1 MVPAGTG
8 TMPSVEGPAVSGLQG
23 GVTMSFLELH
33 GISKRFGG
41 VAALSNVDFD
51 LAPGEIHCLVGGNGS
66 GKSTMI
72 KIISGVQGPDLGGC
86 IVVEGRE
93 QSRLTPV
100 ESSALGIQVIY
111 QDLSLFPN
119 LTVAENIAIGRY
131 RGRPRLVNWP
141 AMRATAAAAMQRI
154 AVTLDPD
161 EKVSQLSIA
170 NRQLVAICRAIA
182 ADAKLVIMDEPTA
195 SLTRHEV
202 DSLLALALELKRR
215 HIAVLFVSHR
225 FDEVLEIAERVTVL
239 RDGVKLGTYD
249 AKDMTESRLAF
260 LMSGKTF
267 TYETAERHIPRTQP
281 ILSAEHLSKAGD
293 YEDVSFSLYPGEI
306 LGLTGLLGAGR
317 TELALSLFGMN
328 KPDHGTI
335 RVDGRAVAFTSNRDA
350 IAQGIAYVPED
361 RLSLSL
367 VLDQSIDTNI
377 VVSVL
382 QSLKDWL
389 GRIDRGRRATLV
401 ANWVQGLA
409 IKVSSPDNAV
419 RTLSG
424 GNQQRVV
431 IAKWLA
437 TKPRIL
443 ILDSPTV
450 GVDLHGKDGI
460 YQIVKDLAAEGLAVI
475 MISDEIPEVLY
486 HCDRILVMREGR
498 LAGEVMAHCVS
509 ETQLREI
516 VHA

>member
-1 MVPAGTG
+1 MN
-8 TMPSVEGPAVSGLQG
+8 
-23 GVTMSFLELH
+23 FLELH

-41 VAALSNVDFD
+41 VAALSNLDFD
-51 LAPGEIHCLVGGNGS
+51 LARGEVHCLVGGNGS

-72 KIISGVQGPDLGGC
+72 KIISGVQAPDPGGS
-86 IVVEGRE
+86 IVVEGKE
-93 QSRLTPV
+93 HAHLSPV
-100 ESSALGIQVIY
+100 DSSALGIQVIY

-119 LTVAENIAIGRY
+119 LTVAENIAIGRH
-131 RGRPRLVNWP
+131 RGVVGLVNW
-141 AMRATAAAAMQRI
+141 AAVRATATAAMARI
-154 AVTLDPD
+154 GVALKLD
-161 EKVSQLSIA
+161 ELVSQLSIA
-170 NRQLVAICRAIA
+170 ERQLVAICRAIA

-202 DSLLALALELKRR
+202 DALLALTLELKRR
-215 HIAVLFVSHR
+215 DISVMFFSHR
-225 FDEVLEIAERVTVL
+225 FDEVLEIAERVTVI

-249 AKDMTESRLAF
+249 AKGLTEGELAV
-260 LMSGKTF
+260 LMSGQSF
-267 TYETAERHIPRTQP
+267 TYATAERPIPRDRP
-281 ILSAEHLSKAGD
+281 ILEVEGLSKAGE
-293 YEDVSFSLYPGEI
+293 YEDVAFKLYPGEI

-328 KPDHGTI
+328 RPDAGTI
-335 RVDGRAVAFTSNRDA
+335 RIDGEATAFASNRDA
-350 IAQGIAYVPED
+350 IARGIAYVPED

-367 VLDQSIDTNI
+367 VLDQPIGTNI

-382 QSLKDWL
+382 SALRDRL
-389 GRIDRGRRATLV
+389 GRIRRRQRDALIGD
-401 ANWVQGLA
+401 WIKGLK
-409 IKVSSPDNAV
+409 IKVSTPDNPV

-460 YQIVKDLAAEGLAVI
+460 YGIVKDLAATGLAVI

-486 HCDRILVMREGR
+486 HCDRILVMRQGR
-498 LAGEVMAHCVS
+498 LTREVMAHQTS
-509 ETQLREI
+509 EAKLKEA

>member
-1 MVPAGTG
+1 MT
-8 TMPSVEGPAVSGLQG
+8 
-23 GVTMSFLELH
+23 FLELR

-51 LAPGEIHCLVGGNGS
+51 LARGEIHCLVGGNGS

-72 KIISGVQGPDLGGC
+72 KIISGVQAPDPGGR

-93 QSRLTPV
+93 HPRLTPV

-119 LTVAENIAIGRY
+119 LTVAENIAIGRH
-131 RGRPRLVNWP
+131 RALMGLVNWP
-141 AMRATAAAAMQRI
+141 SVRATASAAMQRI
-154 AVTLDPD
+154 HVTLDLD
-161 EKVSQLSIA
+161 ETVSQLSIA

-202 DSLLALALELKRR
+202 DSLLALTLELKRR
-215 HIAVLFVSHR
+215 DISVLFVSHR
-225 FDEVLEIAERVTVL
+225 FDEVLEIAERVTVV

-249 AKDMTESRLAF
+249 AKGMTEQRLAF

-267 TYETAERHIPRTQP
+267 TYETAERPIPRDRP
-281 ILSAEHLSKAGD
+281 ILSAEGLSKAGN

-328 KPDHGTI
+328 KPDRGVI
-335 RVDGRAVAFTSNRDA
+335 RVDGEAVTLASNRDA
-350 IAQGIAYVPED
+350 IARGIAYVPED

-367 VLDQSIDTNI
+367 VLDQPIGTNI

-382 QSLKDWL
+382 ESLKDRL
-389 GRIDRGRRATLV
+389 GRIRRGQQAALIGGWIRD
-401 ANWVQGLA
+401 LA

-460 YQIVKDLAAEGLAVI
+460 YQIVKDLAAQGLAVI

-498 LAGEVMAHCVS
+498 LAREVMAHQVS
-509 ETQLREI
+509 EAELREI

>member
-1 MVPAGTG
+1 MT
-8 TMPSVEGPAVSGLQG
+8 
-23 GVTMSFLELH
+23 FLELR

-41 VAALSNVDFD
+41 VTALSNVDFD
-51 LAPGEIHCLVGGNGS
+51 LARGEIHCLVGGNGS

-72 KIISGVQGPDLGGC
+72 KIISGVQPPDPGGH

-93 QSRLTPV
+93 YPHLTPV

-119 LTVAENIAIGRY
+119 LTVAENIAIGRH
-131 RGRPRLVNWP
+131 RELMGLVNWSEVRAAASA
-141 AMRATAAAAMQRI
+141 AMRRI
-154 AVTLDPD
+154 DVTLDLD
-161 EKVSQLSIA
+161 EKVSHLSIA

-202 DSLLALALELKRR
+202 DSLLALTLELKRR
-215 HIAVLFVSHR
+215 DISVLFVSHR
-225 FDEVLEIAERVTVL
+225 FDEVLEIAERVTVV

-249 AKDMTESRLAF
+249 ARDMTEQGLAF

-267 TYETAERHIPRTQP
+267 TYETAERPIPRDRP
-281 ILSAEHLSKAGD
+281 ILSVEGLSKAGN

-328 KPDHGTI
+328 KPDSGTI
-335 RVDGRAVAFTSNRDA
+335 RVDGEAVTFVSNRDA
-350 IAQGIAYVPED
+350 IARGIAYVPED

-367 VLDQSIDTNI
+367 VLEQPIGTNI
-377 VVSVL
+377 VISVL
-382 QSLKDWL
+382 DSLKDRL
-389 GRIDRGRRATLV
+389 GRIRKGQQAALID
-401 ANWVQGLA
+401 NWIRDLA
-409 IKVSSPDNAV
+409 IKVSSPDNPV

-460 YQIVKDLAAEGLAVI
+460 YQIVKDLAAQGLAVI

-498 LAGEVMAHCVS
+498 LTSEVMAHHVS
-509 ETQLREI
+509 EAELREV

>member
-1 MVPAGTG
+1 
-8 TMPSVEGPAVSGLQG
+8 
-23 GVTMSFLELH
+23 VTFLDLI

-41 VAALSNVDFD
+41 VAALSNLDFD
-51 LAPGEIHCLVGGNGS
+51 LARGEIHCLVGGNGS

-72 KIISGVQGPDLGGC
+72 KIISGVQAPDPGGR
-86 IVVEGRE
+86 IVVEGQE
-93 QSRLTPV
+93 HARLSPV

-119 LTVAENIAIGRY
+119 LTVAENIAIGRH
-131 RGRPRLVNWP
+131 RGVVGLVNW
-141 AMRATAAAAMQRI
+141 AAVRATATAAMARI
-154 AVTLDPD
+154 GVDLDLD
-161 EKVSQLSIA
+161 ERVSQLSIA
-170 NRQLVAICRAIA
+170 ERQLVAICRAIA

-202 DSLLALALELKRR
+202 DALLALTLELKRR
-215 HIAVLFVSHR
+215 DISVMFVSHR
-225 FDEVLEIAERVTVL
+225 FDEVLEIAERVTVI

-249 AKDMTESRLAF
+249 AKGMTEAQLAV
-260 LMSGKTF
+260 LMSGQSF
-267 TYETAERHIPRTQP
+267 TYATAERHVPRDRP
-281 ILSAEHLSKAGD
+281 ILAVEGLCKAGE
-293 YEDVSFSLYPGEI
+293 YEDVSFRLYPGEI

-328 KPDHGTI
+328 RPDAGTI
-335 RVDGRAVAFTSNRDA
+335 RIDGAPVSFASNRDA
-350 IAQGIAYVPED
+350 IARGIAYVPED

-367 VLDQSIDTNI
+367 VLDQAIGTNI

-382 QSLKDWL
+382 SGLRDRL
-389 GRIDRGRRATLV
+389 GRIRPRKRDALIADWIKKLR
-401 ANWVQGLA
+401 
-409 IKVSSPDNAV
+409 IKVSTPDDPV

-437 TKPRIL
+437 TEPRIL

-460 YQIVKDLAAEGLAVI
+460 YQIVKDLAGKGLAVI

-486 HCDRILVMREGR
+486 HCDRILVMRQGR
-498 LAGEVMAHCVS
+498 LTREVMAHHTTEAELKEV
-509 ETQLREI
+509 

>member
-1 MVPAGTG
+1 MA
-8 TMPSVEGPAVSGLQG
+8 
-23 GVTMSFLELH
+23 FLELR

-51 LAPGEIHCLVGGNGS
+51 LARGEIHCLVGGNGS

-72 KIISGVQGPDLGGC
+72 KIISGVQAPDPGGR

-93 QSRLTPV
+93 HPRLTPV
-100 ESSALGIQVIY
+100 ESSALGVQVIY

-119 LTVAENIAIGRY
+119 LSVAENIAIGRH
-131 RGRPRLVNWP
+131 RALVGWVDWP
-141 AMRATAAAAMQRI
+141 AVRATASAAVQRI
-154 AVTLDPD
+154 QVTLDLD
-161 EKVSQLSIA
+161 ETVSHLSIA

-202 DSLLALALELKRR
+202 DSLLALTLELKRR
-215 HIAVLFVSHR
+215 DISVLFVSHR
-225 FDEVLEIAERVTVL
+225 FDEVLEIAERVTVV

-249 AKDMTESRLAF
+249 ARGMTEQRLAF

-267 TYETAERHIPRTQP
+267 TYETAERPIPRDRP
-281 ILSAEHLSKAGD
+281 ILSAENLSKAGN
-293 YEDVSFSLYPGEI
+293 YEDVSFALYPGEI

-328 KPDHGTI
+328 APDRGVI
-335 RVDGRAVAFTSNRDA
+335 RVDGEAVTLASNRDA
-350 IAQGIAYVPED
+350 IARGIAYVPED

-367 VLDQSIDTNI
+367 VLDQSIGANI

-382 QSLKDWL
+382 ESLKDRL
-389 GRIDRGRRATLV
+389 GRIRRGQQAALIGR
-401 ANWVQGLA
+401 WVRDLA

-460 YQIVKDLAAEGLAVI
+460 YQIVKDLAAQGLAVI

-498 LAGEVMAHCVS
+498 LAREVMAHRVS
-509 ETQLREI
+509 EAELREI

>member
-1 MVPAGTG
+1 MN
-8 TMPSVEGPAVSGLQG
+8 
-23 GVTMSFLELH
+23 FLDLR

-41 VAALSNVDFD
+41 VAALSGVDFD
-51 LAPGEIHCLVGGNGS
+51 LARGEVHCLVGGNGS

-72 KIISGVQGPDLGGC
+72 KIISGVQAPDPGGR
-86 IVVEGRE
+86 IVVEGKE
-93 QSRLTPV
+93 HTHLSPV

-119 LTVAENIAIGRY
+119 LTVAENIAIARHRKVAG
-131 RGRPRLVNWP
+131 LVNW
-141 AMRATAAAAMQRI
+141 AAVRETAAAAMARI
-154 AVTLDPD
+154 GVALDLD

-170 NRQLVAICRAIA
+170 ERQLVAICRAIA
-182 ADAKLVIMDEPTA
+182 ADARLVIMDEPTA

-202 DSLLALALELKRR
+202 DALLALTLELKRR
-215 HIAVLFVSHR
+215 DISVMFVSHR
-225 FDEVLEIAERVTVL
+225 FDEVLEIAERVTVV

-249 AKDMTESRLAF
+249 AKGMTEGRLAV
-260 LMSGKTF
+260 LMSGQSF
-267 TYETAERHIPRTQP
+267 DYATAERHILRDRPVLEVER
-281 ILSAEHLSKAGD
+281 LSKAHE
-293 YEDVSFSLYPGEI
+293 YEDVSFKLYPGEI

-328 KPDHGTI
+328 RPDRGAI
-335 RVDGRAVAFTSNRDA
+335 RIDGQPTTFTSNRDA

-367 VLDQSIDTNI
+367 VLEQPIGTNI

-382 QSLKDWL
+382 ASLRDRL
-389 GRIDRGRRATLV
+389 GRIRRRQRDKLIGD
-401 ANWVQGLA
+401 WIGDLK
-409 IKVSSPDNAV
+409 IKVSSPENPV

-437 TKPRIL
+437 TNPRIL

-460 YQIVKDLAAEGLAVI
+460 YQIVKDLAAKGLAVI

-486 HCDRILVMREGR
+486 HCDRILVMRQGK
-498 LAGEVMAHCVS
+498 LIDEVMAHHSS
-509 ETQLREI
+509 ESALKEV
-516 VHA
+516 VHG

>member
-1 MVPAGTG
+1 MN
-8 TMPSVEGPAVSGLQG
+8 
-23 GVTMSFLELH
+23 FLELR

-41 VAALSNVDFD
+41 VAALSDMDFD
-51 LAPGEIHCLVGGNGS
+51 LARGEIHCLVGGNGS

-72 KIISGVQGPDLGGC
+72 KIISGVQGPDPGGS
-86 IVVEGRE
+86 IVVEGE
-93 QSRLTPV
+93 AHARLTPV

-119 LTVAENIAIGRY
+119 LTVAENIAVGRH
-131 RGRPRLVNWP
+131 RNLLGLVNW
-141 AMRATAAAAMQRI
+141 RAVRETASAAMARI
-154 AVTLDPD
+154 GVALDLD
-161 EKVSQLSIA
+161 ARVSQLSIA

-182 ADAKLVIMDEPTA
+182 AEARLVIMDEPTA

-202 DSLLALALELKRR
+202 DALLALALELKRR
-215 HIAVLFVSHR
+215 DIAVMFVSHR
-225 FDEVLEIAERVTVL
+225 FDEVLEIAERVTVV

-249 AKDMTESRLAF
+249 AKGMTEARLAV
-260 LMSGKTF
+260 LMAGQAF
-267 TYETAERHIPRTQP
+267 TYATAERAIARQHP
-281 ILSAEHLSKAGD
+281 ILEVEGLAKAGE
-293 YEDVSFSLYPGEI
+293 YEDVSFKLYPGEI

-317 TELALSLFGMN
+317 TEVALSLFGMN
-328 KPDHGTI
+328 RPDRGTI
-335 RVDGRAVAFTSNRDA
+335 RVDGAPVRFASNRDA
-350 IAQGIAYVPED
+350 IAKGIAYVPED

-367 VLDQSIDTNI
+367 VLDQPIGTNI

-382 QSLKDWL
+382 SSLKDGL
-389 GRIDRGRRATLV
+389 GRIRAG
-401 ANWVQGLA
+401 QRDGLIA
-409 IKVSSPDNAV
+409 GWIRDLRIKVGSPDNAV

-460 YQIVKDLAAEGLAVI
+460 YTIVKDLAAQGLAVI

-486 HCDRILVMREGR
+486 HCDRILVMRQGR
-498 LAGEVMAHCVS
+498 LTGEVMSHHSS
-509 ETQLREI
+509 EAELKEA

>member
-1 MVPAGTG
+1 MT
-8 TMPSVEGPAVSGLQG
+8 
-23 GVTMSFLELH
+23 FLELR

-51 LAPGEIHCLVGGNGS
+51 LARGEIHCLVGGNGS

-72 KIISGVQGPDLGGC
+72 KIISGVQAPDPGGR
-86 IVVEGRE
+86 IAVEGRE
-93 QSRLTPV
+93 HPRLSPV

-119 LTVAENIAIGRY
+119 LTVAENIAIGRH
-131 RGRPRLVNWP
+131 RRMVGLVDW
-141 AMRATAAAAMQRI
+141 AAVRDTAAAAMARI
-154 AVTLDPD
+154 GVALDLD
-161 EKVSQLSIA
+161 ERVSHLSIA
-170 NRQLVAICRAIA
+170 ERQLVAICRAIA
-182 ADAKLVIMDEPTA
+182 ADARLVIMDEPTA

-202 DSLLALALELKRR
+202 DALLALTLELKRR
-215 HIAVLFVSHR
+215 DIGVLFVSHR

-249 AKDMTESRLAF
+249 AKGMTEGRLAV
-260 LMSGKTF
+260 LMSGQSF
-267 TYETAERHIPRTQP
+267 TYATAERAVPRDRP
-281 ILSAEHLSKAGD
+281 ILDVEGLSKAHD
-293 YEDVSFSLYPGEI
+293 YEDVSFKLYPGEI

-328 KPDHGTI
+328 RPDRGTI
-335 RVDGRAVAFTSNRDA
+335 RIDGETVSFASNRDA
-350 IAQGIAYVPED
+350 IARGIAYVPED

-367 VLDQSIDTNI
+367 VLDQPIGTNI

-382 QSLKDWL
+382 SSLRDGL
-389 GRIDRGRRATLV
+389 GRIRQGRRDTLIGD
-401 ANWVQGLA
+401 WIGRLK
-409 IKVSSPDNAV
+409 IKVSSPDNPV

-437 TKPRIL
+437 TRPRIL

-450 GVDLHGKDGI
+450 GVDLLGKDGI
-460 YQIVKDLAAEGLAVI
+460 YGIVKDLAAEGLAVL

-486 HCDRILVMREGR
+486 HCDRILVMRRGR
-498 LAGEVMAHCVS
+498 LTGEVMAHRSS
-509 ETQLREI
+509 EAELKDA
-516 VHA
+516 VHG

>member
-1 MVPAGTG
+1 M
-8 TMPSVEGPAVSGLQG
+8 M
-23 GVTMSFLELH
+23 FLEMR
-33 GISKRFGG
+33 GVSKRFGG
-41 VAALSNVDFD
+41 VQALSNLDFD
-51 LAPGEIHCLVGGNGS
+51 LARGEIHCLVGGNGS

-72 KIISGVQGPDLGGC
+72 KIISGVQDPDPGAR
-86 IVVEGRE
+86 ITVEGRE
-93 QSRLTPV
+93 HARLTPV
-100 ESSALGIQVIY
+100 ESSALGVQVIY

-119 LTVAENIAIGRY
+119 LTVAENIAIAQH
-131 RGRPRLVNWP
+131 RGLTGLVKRKRMREVAEA
-141 AMRATAAAAMQRI
+141 AMRRI
-154 AVTLDPD
+154 GVALDLD
-161 EKVSQLSIA
+161 ERVSHLSIA

-202 DSLLALALELKRR
+202 DALLALTLELKRR
-215 HIAVLFVSHR
+215 DISVLFVSHR
-225 FDEVLEIAERVTVL
+225 FDEVLEIAERVTVI

-249 AKDMTESRLAF
+249 AKDMTEQRLAV
-260 LMSGKTF
+260 LMSGQSF
-267 TYETAERHIPRTQP
+267 TYETRDRAVARERPV
-281 ILSAEHLSKAGD
+281 LAVEGLCKAGE
-293 YEDVSFSLYPGEI
+293 YQDVGFALYPGEI

-328 KPDHGTI
+328 APDAGTI
-335 RVDGRAVAFTSNRDA
+335 RIDGEAVTFRSNRDA
-350 IAQGIAYVPED
+350 IARGIAYVPED

-367 VLDQSIDTNI
+367 VLEQSIGANVTVTVLDT
-377 VVSVL
+377 
-382 QSLKDWL
+382 LKDRL
-389 GRIDRGRRATLV
+389 GLLRRRREAGLIRD
-401 ANWVQGLA
+401 WIRDLA
-409 IKVSSPDNAV
+409 IKIGTPDDPV

-437 TKPRIL
+437 TKPRVL

-460 YQIVKDLAAEGLAVI
+460 YALVKELAAQGLAVI

-498 LAGEVMAHCVS
+498 LTGEVMAHHVA
-509 ETQLREI
+509 EPDLRRM

>member
-1 MVPAGTG
+1 MAPAGDA
-8 TMPSVEGPAVSGLQG
+8 GPM
-23 GVTMSFLELH
+23 TFLELR

-41 VAALSNVDFD
+41 VVALSDVDF
-51 LAPGEIHCLVGGNGS
+51 AVRRGEIHCLVGGNGS

-72 KIISGVQGPDLGGC
+72 KIISGVQRPDAGGQ
-86 IVVEGRE
+86 ILIEGRE
-93 QSRLTPV
+93 CAGLTPV
-100 ESSALGIQVIY
+100 ESSRLGIQVIY

-119 LTVAENIAIGRY
+119 LTVAENIAIGQHR
-131 RGRPRLVNWP
+131 RIAGLVNW
-141 AMRATAAAAMQRI
+141 AAVRETAAAAMRRI
-154 AVTLDPD
+154 DVSLDLD
-161 EKVSQLSIA
+161 ETVSQLSIA

-215 HIAVLFVSHR
+215 DIGVLFVSHR
-225 FDEVLEIAERVTVL
+225 FDEVLEIAERVTVV

-249 AKDMTESRLAF
+249 AEGMTEQRLAF
-260 LMSGKTF
+260 LMSGQSF
-267 TYETAERHIPRTQP
+267 TYATAERAIARDKP
-281 ILSAEHLSKAGD
+281 ILSVEKLSKVGD
-293 YEDVSFSLYPGEI
+293 YEDVGFSLYPGEI

-328 KPDHGTI
+328 RPDSGTI
-335 RVDGRAVAFTSNRDA
+335 RIDGKPVVLASNRDA
-350 IAQGIAYVPED
+350 IAHGIAYVPED
-361 RLSLSL
+361 RLALSL
-367 VLDQSIDTNI
+367 VLDQPIGANI

-382 QSLKDWL
+382 DSLKDRL
-389 GRIDRGRRATLV
+389 GRIRRRQRDTLI
-401 ANWVQGLA
+401 ANWIKGLK
-409 IKVSSPDNAV
+409 IKVSDPGNAV

-460 YQIVKDLAAEGLAVI
+460 YQIVKDLAAQGLAVI

-486 HCDRILVMREGR
+486 HCDRVIVMRQGR
-498 LAGEVMAHCVS
+498 LTGEVMAHQSS
-509 ETQLREI
+509 EACLKEM